1 MKKHATGAFGTM
13 PLLVSAVLVDQSRM
27 FTEALA
33 AACAPPEHGVSV
45 RAVGAGGNEAV
56 LLSRVH
62 QPQVL
67 LIEPVDSGP
76 PLNVIVSAVHQYSPS
91 TRVVLLAATPS
102 EACLKHAFEVGVW
115 GHLSKSESLM
125 GLLEYIRRVPN
136 ARRPHIPVNRQS
148 QVHRS
153 RGQAVLSI
161 RELDV
166 LEQMAEGKSNAEIAD
181 TLLIAT
187 GTVKRHLAN
196 LYRKLGVT
204 TRIDALRRG
213 LQLGLLQLHA

>member
-1 MKKHATGAFGTM
+1 MNKHATAASGAKTM
-13 PLLVSAVLVDQSRM
+13 VVSAVLVDQSRM
-27 FTEALA
+27 FAEALA
-33 AACAPPEHGVSV
+33 AACAPPEQGINV
-45 RAVGAGGNEAV
+45 RALGDGGNDAV

-67 LIEPVDSGP
+67 LIEPEDSGP
-76 PLNVIVSAVHQYSPS
+76 PLDLIVRAVHQYSPA

-102 EACLKHAFEVGVW
+102 EACLKRAFEVGVW
-115 GHLSKSESLM
+115 GHISKSESLM
-125 GLLEYIRRVPN
+125 ELLEYIRRVPN
-136 ARRPHIPVNRQS
+136 ARRPRIPVNRQS
-148 QVHRS
+148 QVHHVQ
-153 RGQAVLSI
+153 GQAILSI

-181 TLLIAT
+181 ALSIAT

-213 LQLGLLQLHA
+213 LNLGLLQL

>member
-1 MKKHATGAFGTM
+1 MKAQPTDVFDAKRVV
-13 PLLVSAVLVDQSRM
+13 VSAVLVDQSRM
-27 FTEALA
+27 FAEALA
-33 AACAPPEHGVSV
+33 AACAPPQHGISI
-45 RAVGAGGNEAV
+45 RAIGEGGNEAV

-76 PLNVIVSAVHQYSPS
+76 PLDLIVSAVHQYSPS

-102 EACLKHAFEVGVW
+102 EDCLQQAFAFGVW
-115 GHLSKSESLM
+115 GHLSKSESLV

-136 ARRPHIPVNRQS
+136 ARRARIPINHQS
-148 QVHRS
+148 QVRLS
-153 RGQAVLSI
+153 RGPAVLSI

-181 TLLIAT
+181 ALSIAT

-213 LQLGLLQLHA
+213 LHLGLLQLHV

>member
-1 MKKHATGAFGTM
+1 MNEYATAALGDKTRV
-13 PLLVSAVLVDQSRM
+13 VSAVLVDQSRM
-27 FTEALA
+27 FAEALA
-33 AACAPPEHGVSV
+33 AACAAPEQGINV
-45 RAVGAGGNEAV
+45 RALGDGGNEAV

-76 PLNVIVSAVHQYSPS
+76 PLDLIVSAVHQYSPS
-91 TRVVLLAATPS
+91 TRVVLLASTPS
-102 EACLKHAFEVGVW
+102 EACLQRAFEVGVW
-115 GHLSKSESLM
+115 GYISKSESLA

-136 ARRPHIPVNRQS
+136 ARRPRIPLNRQL
-148 QVHRS
+148 QVHHVH
-153 RGQAVLSI
+153 GQTVLSI

-166 LEQMAEGKSNAEIAD
+166 LEQMAEGMSNAEIAD
-181 TLLIAT
+181 ALSIAT

-213 LQLGLLQLHA
+213 LNLGLLQL